1 MKGRAKNMGCTC
13 TKDRAVGRIV
23 MLEREIEEL
32 AERGC
37 QESITGSPLHPLSN
51 LQDLL
56 RFFAGQQQRLSKAAD
71 LQG

>member
-1 MKGRAKNMGCTC
+1 MKVVIVKGRAKNMGCTC

-37 QESITGSPLHPLSN
+37 QESITGSLLHPLSN
-51 LQDLL
+51 L
-56 RFFAGQQQRLSKAAD
+56 
-71 LQG
+71 

>member
-1 MKGRAKNMGCTC
+1 MKGRAKSMGCTC

-37 QESITGSPLHPLSN
+37 QESITGSPLHPFPAYKICLDFLGAS
-51 LQDLL
+51 
-56 RFFAGQQQRLSKAAD
+56 SK
-71 LQG
+71 G

>member
-32 AERGC
+32 HVAERGY
-37 QESITGSPLHPLSN
+37 QESITGSLLHPLSN
-51 LQDLL
+51 L
-56 RFFAGQQQRLSKAAD
+56 
-71 LQG
+71 